1 MKLKEIAKIIYFR
14 DRDSSIGFYD
24 SGNNCHFTAGSA
36 AYSCIKGVVN
46 KGASFNH
53 GTLIRDNKNET

>member
-24 SGNNCHFTAGSA
+24 SGNNCHFTDGPSSIFKDG
-36 AYSCIKGVVN
+36 YKEWWINGK
-46 KGASFNH
+46 F
-53 GTLIRDNKNET
+53 IRNNSWR